1 MAGLPLHATESSRSS
16 RKLAPTWDHGG
27 SRCRGG
33 KAHRRYVE
41 GCIALSESRELL
53 AHPDQ
58 AFGPGYSGRLIGLRI
73 ITLSFHVHLLL
84 YNIYQILFFMS
95 TLSRD
100 TLITNL
106 QFDKHGPSNSGRA
119 RSRSG
124 APYAICPRELRICI
138 STDRYFHPPL
148 SERS

>member
-1 MAGLPLHATESSRSS
+1 MLQSHRGVRGNLPL
-16 RKLAPTWDHGG
+16 TWDHGG

-73 ITLSFHVHLLL
+73 ITLSFYVYLLL
-84 YNIYQILFFMS
+84 YNIYQILFS
-95 TLSRD
+95 W
-100 TLITNL
+100 
-106 QFDKHGPSNSGRA
+106 
-119 RSRSG
+119 
-124 APYAICPRELRICI
+124 AP
-138 STDRYFHPPL
+138 
-148 SERS
+148 